1 MATPSAYGM
10 LLSQMVI
17 LFFNPDP
24 PGAIWQDKPQ
34 IAKRLAR
41 TQTVVHIG
49 PEPYL
54 RATVADARI
63 GKLQLSDLRQPAVIH
78 AHDGLY
84 TFTWSP
90 FAPVTGA
97 PGLRQLSTALRRRRW
112 QAVLRE
118 LHAERPILWLF
129 RPGQQAFIHEFDRL
143 DQFAPPL
150 VIYHVVDEY
159 SAYPTLTAEQAAHQK
174 QLDHTLTARADL
186 VFCTARSLVE
196 ARRPINPNTHYMP
209 NAVDYRAFQQ
219 MLADPSLLPPAGMTD
234 LPRPILGVIGGI
246 NAKLDLT
253 LLAELAE
260 QRPGWSLA
268 LVGPLS
274 YGLDPDELTRLRA
287 LRNVHFLGPVPPERV
302 PATIAACDVCLI
314 PYRLN
319 QQTRHVNPLKV
330 YEYLAAGKPVVA
342 TALAELGQFGG
353 SVKVSGVKVSSGGWR
368 VESGEWGVESEEATD
383 VESFVE
389 AVEAAL
395 AEEDDPVAAATRR
408 ALAAANTWDHR
419 VAKMLALIEATLAM
433 PNAF

>member
-1 MATPSAYGM
+1 MATLPAYGM

-17 LFFNPDP
+17 FFFNPDP

-34 IAKRLAR
+34 IARRLAR
-41 TQTVVHIG
+41 TQTVVHVG

-54 RATVADARI
+54 RPLLARRTRRQTPAFRSATTCRRSRARWT
-63 GKLQLSDLRQPAVIH
+63 LHLHLVPTRASDRRARLE
-78 AHDGLY
+78 
-84 TFTWSP
+84 
-90 FAPVTGA
+90 
-97 PGLRQLSTALRRRRW
+97 TALHRASPPPLAGRAARAARRTADPV
-112 QAVLRE
+112 AVP
-118 LHAERPILWLF
+118 A
-129 RPGQQAFIHEFDRL
+129 GQQAFIDEFDKL
-143 DQFAPPL
+143 DQFGPKL

-159 SAYPTLTAEQAAHQK
+159 SAYPTLTAEQAAQQK
-174 QLDHTLTARADL
+174 QLDHALTARADL

-219 MLADPSLLPPAGMTD
+219 MLADPSLQPPAGMTD

-260 QRPGWSLA
+260 RRPDWSLA

-274 YGLDPDELTRLRA
+274 YGLDDGELTRLRA

-319 QQTRHVNPLKV
+319 EQTRHVNPLKV
-330 YEYLAAGKPVVA
+330 YEYLAAGKPVVG
-342 TALAELGQFGG
+342 TALPELGQFGG

-368 VESGEWGVESEEATD
+368 VEGGGWGVESGGGGVMSKASSRRWRRRWRRGMILWLRRRD
-383 VESFVE
+383 
-389 AVEAAL
+389 AL
-395 AEEDDPVAAATRR
+395 WPQLTRGITGWPR
-408 ALAAANTWDHR
+408 CWR
-419 VAKMLALIEATLAM
+419 
-433 PNAF
+433 